1 MLSLDKRTVTLD
13 HVSFFT
19 ERHGEESVQ
28 GIALK
33 FSFDSSNDILDEFA
47 PGLKAAMYRAPEA
60 KDAQQLFEEPTHLP
74 LLRWPLVPSMKWDL
88 VMTGRETIIAFGLGG
103 DSDIRFAEAT
113 ADKFQFTFRQGGS
126 VGITFRVKAHPDGE
140 QVSRLFELMG
150 HEADIA
156 IGISSGQQ
164 HSLESGADD
173 EDGDDDAPPDLVDAL
188 TPDKP
193 KRGRKGKVFAGALD
207 GGSDDPFG
215 SGEDEQ
221 P

>member
-19 ERHGEESVQ
+19 ERHGEEPVQ